1 VDYIFFASVP
11 YFVCIPHFETSR
23 IDFELLFLCQYA
35 IEMFSLNA
43 TENCRSR
50 KVSKKQKRMAASGEE
65 RCPHA
70 QEATV
75 SGTSNGPKYM
85 ELRRLR

>member
-1 VDYIFFASVP
+1 
-11 YFVCIPHFETSR
+11 
-23 IDFELLFLCQYA
+23 
-35 IEMFSLNA
+35 MFSLNA

-50 KVSKKQKRMAASGEE
+50 KVSKKQKRMALSGEE

-75 SGTSNGPKYM
+75 SGTCTSNGPKDM
-85 ELRRLR
+85 KLRRLT